1 MIIQT
6 EKGQEARRL
15 FESGYNCAQSVAG
28 AFAEEMGLPR
38 DTVFR
43 LASPFGGGMG
53 RMREVCGAVVSGMMM
68 VLGILD
74 GYCSPTDL
82 PEKKKRY
89 IRLFRSLPVNSELG
103 TVPSS
108 AMNCWEQ
115 TEKIPTQSRPN
126 ALRNTI
132 KASLRLLCR
141 RCCQH
146 TGGIPEAK
154 VSFQTLKSYSL
165 PNKHSFYS

>member
-53 RMREVCGAVVSGMMM
+53 RMREVCGAVSGMMM

-82 PEKKKRY
+82 PEKKRVY
-89 IRLFRSLPVNSELG
+89 QTVQELAGEFRAGNGSIICHELLG
-103 TVPSS
+103 TDGKDTNAVPS
-108 AMNCWEQ
+108 ERTPQ
-115 TEKIPTQSRPN
+115 YYKKRPCACYVADAAN
-126 ALRNTI
+126 IL
-132 KASLRLLCR
+132 
-141 RCCQH
+141 
-146 TGGIPEAK
+146 GEY
-154 VSFQTLKSYSL
+154 LKQKSHFKL
-165 PNKHSFYS
+165 

>member
-53 RMREVCGAVVSGMMM
+53 RMREVCGAVSGMMM

-82 PEKKKRY
+82 PEKNGY
-89 IRLFRSLPVNSELG
+89 IRLFRSLQDSLELR
-103 TVPSS
+103 TIPLS

-132 KASLRLLCR
+132 KSVPAL
-141 RCCQH
+141 
-146 TGGIPEAK
+146 AM
-154 VSFQTLKSYSL
+154 
-165 PNKHSFYS
+165 